1 MINTEFLFENN
12 RFLDMYPHKYV
23 LRCANS
29 NESVVM

>member
-12 RFLDMYPHKYV
+12 RFLDVYPHKYV

-29 NESVVM
+29 IECVVM